1 MTRKIIYLASPYGF
15 SIQWRQKLLPEFISV
30 LEGLGCE
37 VWEPFQRNS
46 QINLASDSSV
56 DLIASEIEAVLV
68 KNKYVQQMIKDSF
81 EEEN

>member
-1 MTRKIIYLASPYGF
+1 MKEII
-15 SIQWRQKLLPEFISV
+15 KSV
-30 LEGLGCE
+30 LS
-37 VWEPFQRNS
+37 RYKNS

-68 KNKYVQQMIKDSF
+68 KNKYVQKMIKDYF

>member
-1 MTRKIIYLASPYGF
+1 MKEII
-15 SIQWRQKLLPEFISV
+15 KSV
-30 LEGLGCE
+30 MS
-37 VWEPFQRNS
+37 RYKNI

-68 KNKYVQQMIKDSF
+68 KNKYVQKMIKDSF

>member
-1 MTRKIIYLASPYGF
+1 MKEII
-15 SIQWRQKLLPEFISV
+15 KSV
-30 LEGLGCE
+30 LS
-37 VWEPFQRNS
+37 RYKDS

-68 KNKYVQQMIKDSF
+68 KNKYVQKMIKDSF

>member
-1 MTRKIIYLASPYGF
+1 MKEII
-15 SIQWRQKLLPEFISV
+15 KSV
-30 LEGLGCE
+30 LS
-37 VWEPFQRNS
+37 RYKNS

-68 KNKYVQQMIKDSF
+68 KNKYVRKMIKDSF

>member
-1 MTRKIIYLASPYGF
+1 MKEII
-15 SIQWRQKLLPEFISV
+15 KSV
-30 LEGLGCE
+30 LS
-37 VWEPFQRNS
+37 RYKDR
-46 QINLASDSSV
+46 QINLGSDSSV